1 MKLLFPEAEVT
12 RSLSSNLIRQSM
24 TGNLVKQFFTTL
36 PQDDEKRL
44 IDSNELVRQRLEKL
58 AAEERRASAGGEGFV
73 SGLAAEVL
81 EVSGDEGGNV
91 IKAQDEAKEIL
102 EQARA
107 EAEQI
112 RSEAR
117 AEAGRI
123 CSEAKAEAEAEKAQ
137 AISEGRQQGYNEGM
151 VKAQAHEGAMEQEYA
166 AKMRELEEAYDRQIE
181 VLEPQFVDTITGI
194 YEHIFHVELS
204 SYREILTSLI
214 SDTLHK
220 LEGTRSFIIH
230 VSKDDYAYV
239 NMQKRQVLSGAVS
252 ESTSV
257 DVVEDLTL
265 EKNECMIETENGI
278 FDCGLGTQLSELK
291 ARLALL
297 AWAKEDGAFAD
308 N

>member
-1 MKLLFPEAEVT
+1 
-12 RSLSSNLIRQSM
+12 M